1 MLNIKVLG
9 PGCANCKRV
18 EQIVRK
24 VLGDLAIEAEVIK
37 VEDHG
42 EILKLGVMNTPGLII
57 NDEIVLSGRLP
68 SQQEVLN
75 WITGAAS

>member
-9 PGCANCKRV
+9 PGCANCKRL

-24 VLGDLAIEAEVIK
+24 VLGDLSMDADVVK
-37 VEDHG
+37 VEDYQD
-42 EILKLGVMNTPGLII
+42 ILDLGVMNTPGLVI
-57 NDEIVLSGRLP
+57 NGDVVVSGRLP

-75 WITGAAS
+75 WITEADR